1 MSECPGAQEI
11 RNETSQIE
19 AELGEK
25 RNFMNLGYSVVK
37 DSKEEFV
44 EASSVELRNLMR
56 TSDDVDIRKAAYEG
70 LRSIGPFVC
79 ENGFCEIVK
88 NRNRLAKSLG
98 KEDYYDYTIQNA
110 EGFDKARLF
119 EILDDLEVSSRPL
132 MEIARKELA
141 KRHGADALLPYN
153 MGYMMAGDVV
163 KKMDYI
169 LSIF

>member
-1 MSECPGAQEI
+1 MLVLGPYILPATASGFGVWLRCGPSVWAFGVRLVRKLIERVLLNDEGYLALGRSFI
-11 RNETSQIE
+11 R
-19 AELGEK
+19 
-25 RNFMNLGYSVVK
+25 F
-37 DSKEEFV
+37 
-44 EASSVELRNLMR
+44 
-56 TSDDVDIRKAAYEG
+56 SD
-70 LRSIGPFVC
+70 
-79 ENGFCEIVK
+79 NEIVK
-88 NRNRLAKSLG
+88 NRNRLEKSLG

-153 MGYMMAGDVV
+153 MGYMMVGDGLV
-163 KKMDYI
+163 